1 MSGADIYAEVKAGT
15 RTLAE
20 TNDQGLREL
29 LGHLGRKG
37 KTTGTAGRIWG
48 EAMAEAT
55 VRFINEKAKDDA

>member
-1 MSGADIYAEVKAGT
+1 MSGADIYAEVKAGA

-20 TNDQGLREL
+20 TSDSGLRKL

-37 KTTGTAGRIWG
+37 KTSGTAGRIWG

-55 VRFINEKAKDDA
+55 VRFMQETAKDDA